1 MIVKHPKRWL
11 FASLLIF
18 NLTII
23 PLPALGLVGPPPFT
37 WFESICYTYIAL
49 KLTFF
54 FYHLILDLVILAR
67 AYIRKKK
74 LKKLH

>member
-11 FASLLIF
+11 LASLLIF
-18 NLTII
+18 NFTII

-37 WFESICYTYIAL
+37 WFESICFTYIAL

-54 FYHLILDLVILAR
+54 FYHLTLDVYEKSR
-67 AYIRKKK
+67 AYRRKVSIR
-74 LKKLH
+74 